1 MEKIADIW
9 HKRGVGDGLM
19 FSSVIKEY
27 YCKEYDMVYLD
38 VPALKWLNVKLLGC
52 SYAFIWKYYL
62 VNYLDLVILINRE
75 SSASLVA
82 LRMTCLLL
90 LPFSLLTSSIYFSLL
105 WLL

>member
-38 VPALKWLNVKLLGC
+38 VPALKWLNV
-52 SYAFIWKYYL
+52 
-62 VNYLDLVILINRE
+62 LI
-75 SSASLVA
+75 S
-82 LRMTCLLL
+82 
-90 LPFSLLTSSIYFSLL
+90 
-105 WLL
+105 